1 VLLILRVFVIVFKMI
16 TRYVKKSMEQLIL
29 SGLENVPVVSFYA
42 KTRGWPFVMAWL
54 HRISGMLMV
63 LYIWIH
69 IYTLSFLITPDAYDA
84 QMKLFGSFPFSL
96 LEWLLA
102 APIIFHA
109 LNGGRLILYE
119 IFGSR
124 NDESMI
130 RWVLG
135 LSVIYFLLLGL
146 LMVMGDQTVSPI
158 FFWLIQFIIGILPSY
173 LVAAKI
179 RNIAGSITWKLQRLC
194 GAYLIVMIPA
204 HFLFMHLQPAV
215 GHDAGVVMARMQNI
229 FIKFIDLTL
238 VIGGLYH
245 AGYGLTAI
253 LRDYLKSGWRLKIL
267 TYLIVIIMA
276 VFGWIGLKLALTI

>member
-1 VLLILRVFVIVFKMI
+1 MIVFKMI
-16 TRYVKKSMEQLIL
+16 TRYVKKPMEQLIL

-119 IFGSR
+119 IFGRR

-146 LMVMGDQTVSPI
+146 LMVMGNQTVSPI

-179 RNIAGSITWKLQRLC
+179 RNIAGSITWKLQRIS

-229 FIKFIDLTL
+229 YIKFIDLTL

-253 LRDYLKSGWRLKIL
+253 LRDYLKSGWLIKIL

-276 VFGWIGLKLALTI
+276 VFGWIGLKLTLTI

>member
-1 VLLILRVFVIVFKMI
+1 MI
-16 TRYVKKSMEQLIL
+16 THFSKTSLVKLIL
-29 SGLENVPVVSFYA
+29 SGLENVPMVSFYA
-42 KTRGWPFVMAWL
+42 KTRGWPFVIAWL
-54 HRISGMLMV
+54 HRISGILMV
-63 LYIWIH
+63 LYIWFH
-69 IYTLSFLITPDAYDA
+69 IYTLSFLATPDAYDA

-124 NDESMI
+124 NDELMI

-135 LSVIYFLLLGL
+135 LSATYFLLLGL

-158 FFWLIQFIIGILPSY
+158 FFWLIMFIIGILPSY
-173 LVAAKI
+173 LVGAKI
-179 RNIAGSITWKLQRLC
+179 RNIAGSITWKLQRIS

-204 HFLFMHLQPAV
+204 HLLFMHLQPAV
-215 GHDAGVVMARMQNI
+215 GHDAGVVIARMQNI

-238 VIGGLYH
+238 VVGGLYH

-253 LRDYLKSGWRLKIL
+253 IRDYLKSGLL
-267 TYLIVIIMA
+267 QTGLAYLIVMIMA
-276 VFGWIGLKLALTI
+276 VFGWIGIRLTLTI

>member
-1 VLLILRVFVIVFKMI
+1 MI
-16 TRYVKKSMEQLIL
+16 TYFSKKSIVQLIL

-42 KTRGWPFVMAWL
+42 KTRGWPFVIAWL

-63 LYIWIH
+63 LYIWVH
-69 IYTLSFLITPDAYDA
+69 IYTLSFLAAPDAYDA
-84 QMKLFGSFPFSL
+84 KMKLFGFFPFSF

-102 APIIFHA
+102 GPIIFHA

-135 LSVIYFLLLGL
+135 LSATYFLLLGL
-146 LMVMGDQTVSPI
+146 LMVMGNQTVSPI
-158 FFWLIQFIIGILPSY
+158 FFWLIIFIIGFLPGY
-173 LVAAKI
+173 VVASRI
-179 RNIAGSITWKLQRLC
+179 RNMAGSNTWKLQRIS

-204 HFLFMHLQPAV
+204 HLLFMHLQPAV
-215 GHDAGVVMARMQNI
+215 GHEAAVVIARMQNV

-238 VIGGLYH
+238 VVAGLYH

-253 LRDYLKSGWRLKIL
+253 IRDYLKSGLLQTGL
-267 TYLIVIIMA
+267 TGLVVLIMA
-276 VFGWIGLKLALTI
+276 VFGWISIRLTLMI

>member
-1 VLLILRVFVIVFKMI
+1 MI
-16 TRYVKKSMEQLIL
+16 TYFSKKSIVQLIL

-42 KTRGWPFVMAWL
+42 KTRGWPFVIAWL

-63 LYIWIH
+63 LYIWVH
-69 IYTLSFLITPDAYDA
+69 IYTLSFLAAPDAYDA
-84 QMKLFGSFPFSL
+84 KMKLFGFFPFSF

-102 APIIFHA
+102 GPIIFHA

-119 IFGSR
+119 IFGRR

-135 LSVIYFLLLGL
+135 LSATYFLLLGL
-146 LMVMGDQTVSPI
+146 LMVMGNQTVSPI
-158 FFWLIQFIIGILPSY
+158 FFWLIIFIIGFLPSY
-173 LVAAKI
+173 VVASRI
-179 RNIAGSITWKLQRLC
+179 RNMAGSNTWKLQRIS

-204 HFLFMHLQPAV
+204 HLLFMHLQPAV
-215 GHDAGVVMARMQNI
+215 GHEAAVVIARMQNV

-238 VIGGLYH
+238 VVAGLYH

-253 LRDYLKSGWRLKIL
+253 IRDYLKSGLLQTGL
-267 TYLIVIIMA
+267 TGLVVLIMA
-276 VFGWIGLKLALTI
+276 VFGWISIRLTLMI

>member
-1 VLLILRVFVIVFKMI
+1 MM
-16 TRYVKKSMEQLIL
+16 TRFSKTALGQLIL
-29 SGLENVPVVSFYA
+29 SGFGNVPVVSFYA
-42 KTRGWPFVMAWL
+42 RTRGWPFVIAWL

-63 LYIWIH
+63 LYIWVH
-69 IYTLSFLITPDAYDA
+69 IYTLSFLATPDAYDSK
-84 QMKLFGSFPFSL
+84 MKLLGFFPFSF

-135 LSVIYFLLLGL
+135 LSATYFLLLGV
-146 LMVMGDQTVSPI
+146 LMVMGNQTVSAI
-158 FFWLIQFIIGILPSY
+158 FFWLIIFIIGFLPSY
-173 LVAAKI
+173 VVASRI
-179 RNIAGSITWKLQRLC
+179 RNMAGSITWKLQRIS

-204 HFLFMHLQPAV
+204 HLLFMHLQPAI
-215 GHDAGVVMARMQNI
+215 GHEAAVVIARMQNV

-238 VIGGLYH
+238 VVAGLYH

-253 LRDYLKSGWRLKIL
+253 IRDYLKSGLLQTGL
-267 TYLIVIIMA
+267 TGLVVLIMA
-276 VFGWIGLKLALTI
+276 VFGWISIRLTLTI

>member
-1 VLLILRVFVIVFKMI
+1 MILA
-16 TRYVKKSMEQLIL
+16 
-29 SGLENVPVVSFYA
+29 GLENVPVVSFYA
-42 KTRGWPFVMAWL
+42 KTRGWPFVIAWL

-63 LYIWIH
+63 LYIWVH
-69 IYTLSFLITPDAYDA
+69 IYTLSFLATPDAYDA
-84 QMKLFGSFPFSL
+84 KMKLFGFFPFSF

-102 APIIFHA
+102 LPIIFHA

-135 LSVIYFLLLGL
+135 LSATYFLLLGL
-146 LMVMGDQTVSPI
+146 LMVMGNQTVSPL
-158 FFWLIQFIIGILPSY
+158 FFWLIIFIIGFLPSY
-173 LVAAKI
+173 VVASRI
-179 RNIAGSITWKLQRLC
+179 RNMAGSITWKLQRIS

-204 HFLFMHLQPAV
+204 HLLFMHLQPAI
-215 GHDAGVVMARMQNI
+215 GHEAAVVIARMQNV

-238 VIGGLYH
+238 VVAGLYH

-253 LRDYLKSGWRLKIL
+253 IRDYLKSGLLQTGL
-267 TYLIVIIMA
+267 TGLVVLIMA
-276 VFGWIGLKLALTI
+276 VLGWIGIRLTLTI

>member
-1 VLLILRVFVIVFKMI
+1 MI
-16 TRYVKKSMEQLIL
+16 THFSKTSFGQLIR
-29 SGLENVPVVSFYA
+29 SGLENVPMVSFYA
-42 KTRGWPFVMAWL
+42 KTRGWPFVIAWL

-69 IYTLSFLITPDAYDA
+69 IYTLSFLVTPDAYDA
-84 QMKLFGSFPFSL
+84 KMKLFGSLPFSFL
-96 LEWLLA
+96 AWLLA

-135 LSVIYFLLLGL
+135 LSATYFLLLGL
-146 LMVMGDQTVSPI
+146 LMLMGNQMVSPI
-158 FFWLIQFIIGILPSY
+158 FFWLIVFVIGIFPSY

-179 RNIAGSITWKLQRLC
+179 RNIAGSITWKLQRIS

-204 HFLFMHLQPAV
+204 HLLFMHLQPAV
-215 GHDAGVVMARMQNI
+215 GHDAGVVIARMQNI

-238 VIGGLYH
+238 VVIGLYH
-245 AGYGLTAI
+245 AGYGLTAVI
-253 LRDYLKSGWRLKIL
+253 RDYLKPGLLLTGL
-267 TYLIVIIMA
+267 TYLIVVIMA
-276 VFGWIGLKLALTI
+276 VFGWISIRLTLTV